1 MNHFHSQRYKK
12 ASNTSHLR
20 CKFYFAA

>member
-1 MNHFHSQRYKK
+1 MNHFHSQRHKK
-12 ASNTSHLR
+12 ASNTSHPR